1 MQLHRLPHHR
11 RRCHFRVISRL
22 DWQYP
27 EADVCLQ
34 VCQVSSND
42 VKTGLENRANIVIL
56 SIWQQ
61 KNILDLFFQPEI
73 PANKKQSI
81 ADCFYFYFVIIF
93 YFEELNRKYNLRST
107 RELTVRT
114 DNRRGVKTTRQW
126 TDNSINSP

>member
-1 MQLHRLPHHR
+1 M
-11 RRCHFRVISRL
+11 
-22 DWQYP
+22 
-27 EADVCLQ
+27 
-34 VCQVSSND
+34 SSND